1 MWGGVC
7 QCIKGVY
14 TTWVCL
20 TQNIIYIDV
29 IYDTKFVAET
39 CQEIYNWCYYFLDQF
54 SANVTTFKFICQN
67 AFGCAWIFFFS
78 SVIWKIFRKQWLLLW
93 SSTVLW
99 YFLTG
104 NECKSLIELLFAIKQ
119 KTQLT
124 KKILFQKW
132 IFFDVSL
139 TTMLRCNG
147 LDSINHPCFSW
158 RAPTQQVQDN
168 LTHCQPWTYCKAGK
182 LLL

>member
-1 MWGGVC
+1 MLLFLGSIFSKC
-7 QCIKGVY
+7 DHFQIYLSKCL
-14 TTWVCL
+14 WVCM
-20 TQNIIYIDV
+20 N
-29 IYDTKFVAET
+29 
-39 CQEIYNWCYYFLDQF
+39 
-54 SANVTTFKFICQN
+54 
-67 AFGCAWIFFFS
+67 IFFLKCNLKNISETMTAALVLYCLMILFWQGMN
-78 SVIWKIFRKQWLLLW
+78 VNHLLNC
-93 SSTVLW
+93 
-99 YFLTG
+99 Y
-104 NECKSLIELLFAIKQ
+104 LLSNKRFFW
-119 KTQLT
+119 LT
-124 KKILFQKW
+124 KKILFQKR